1 MTMQNTFG
9 GIRDLTTNP
18 TTAPTCFLMMSVTLV
33 QMIRVDAP
41 DHRPDLTYM
50 AKTNA
55 QLNSCSYTC
64 ESIPLHRFHTY
75 CLHSRKAAQDN
86 TDRHSLWCHQSVIS
100 LVRARISC
108 IEDLLHRGRITDL
121 FLITRTTTRTNGTL
135 LLCRNNNL
143 HKRFAL

>member
-1 MTMQNTFG
+1 MTLSDYRVRTHQQLVVLLPSNFIVICKRHYKSSRVVLLVMLIKTYQHNHITMTMHNTFG
-9 GIRDLTTNP
+9 GIKDLTTNP

-33 QMIRVDAP
+33 QILRVNAP
-41 DHRPDLTYM
+41 DHRPDLTCI

-86 TDRHSLWCHQSVIS
+86 TD
-100 LVRARISC
+100 
-108 IEDLLHRGRITDL
+108 
-121 FLITRTTTRTNGTL
+121 
-135 LLCRNNNL
+135 
-143 HKRFAL
+143 